1 LTQPKIAM
9 IADESVDQTSYGS
22 IWWTLDRYGIE
33 FTPLTINNAKGGAL
47 KNYNILI
54 MPDGSA
60 GRYFSAFGKSGID
73 TLKDWIQNGGTLIT
87 VRGASVFAALKDV
100 GLTSSK
106 LVGSEDDEEKG
117 KIPQ

>member
-1 LTQPKIAM
+1 M
-9 IADESVDQTSYGS
+9 
-22 IWWTLDRYGIE
+22 
-33 FTPLTINNAKGGAL
+33 TINAISGGGL

-54 MPDGSA
+54 MPDGGA
-60 GRYFSAFGKSGID
+60 GRYFSAFGAGGVS
-73 TLKDWIQNGGTLIT
+73 TLKAWISAGGTLIT

-117 KIPQ
+117 RSA